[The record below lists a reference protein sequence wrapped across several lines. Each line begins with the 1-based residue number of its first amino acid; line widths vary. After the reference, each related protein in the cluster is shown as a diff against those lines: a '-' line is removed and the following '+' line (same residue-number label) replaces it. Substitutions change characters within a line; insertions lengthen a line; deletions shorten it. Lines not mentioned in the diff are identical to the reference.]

1 MTDWVYVV
9 GEGSYNQDFQIIQ
22 QETNEP
28 LPLSGTITMFITSSD
43 FVTNYPASGDG
54 VLMSIENDSEGVQ
67 VARLAVAAMNMPDS
81 SGIYIAQIKIDSA
94 QLFKTFMINLRVV
107 RSITN

>member
-43 FVTNYPASGDG
+43 FVTNFPSSGDG
-54 VLMSIENDSEGVQ
+54 VLMSIEDANEGI
-67 VARLAVAAMNMPDS
+67 ARLAVAATNMPSS

-94 QLFKTFMINLRVV
+94 QLFKTFLINLRVV